1 MWNTVRTADDT
12 ERLLS
17 EFAGFHDSC
26 VTGLEYESGSG
37 VDGSGGMVFGEKK
50 EHIAVL
56 SLQSQWKTGTLEL
69 RFEGVVKLCV
79 SAWQENYVCDI
90 YDCTLEIRTD
100 LITGRDDPLV
110 VWADVS
116 GFDPKTYEAKALSEP
131 SVSFVIADVLKWRIV

>member
-37 VDGSGGMVFGEKK
+37 
-50 EHIAVL
+50 
-56 SLQSQWKTGTLEL
+56 
-69 RFEGVVKLCV
+69 
-79 SAWQENYVCDI
+79 
-90 YDCTLEIRTD
+90 
-100 LITGRDDPLV
+100 
-110 VWADVS
+110 ADVS
-116 GFDPKTYEAKALSEP
+116 GFDPKTYEARALSEP